1 MSRFQRV
8 EMAAYEKWL
17 EEAEQHRRRTGR
29 PLVTLSFA
37 QSLDG
42 SITTRRGTPQALSGQ
57 ASLALT
63 HQLRAAHD
71 AILVGIGTVLAD
83 NPRLT
88 VRLVEGKDPQP
99 VVLDAH
105 LRFPLHANLLYHPL
119 HPWIATAEGAD
130 FEKGSALE
138 AAGARLLRLPSQ
150 SAGEIDLDLLLEHL
164 AGLGMNSL
172 MVEGGARVITAFLR
186 QRLVDQVILTIAPVF
201 LGGLHAVEE
210 PLGQDSSLTELTPV
224 SGLAFPRLKEAGFDQ
239 RGEDL
244 IVWGRV
250 F

>member
-1 MSRFQRV
+1 
-8 EMAAYEKWL
+8 MAVYEKWL
-17 EEAEQHRRRTGR
+17 EEAGAHRSRTGR
-29 PLVTLSFA
+29 PLVTLCYA

-42 SITTRRGTPQALSGQ
+42 SITTQRGTPQALSGH
-57 ASLALT
+57 ASLVLT
-63 HQLRAAHD
+63 HRLRAAHD

-99 VVLDAH
+99 VILDTH
-105 LRFPLHANLLYHPL
+105 LRFPLHASLLYHPL

-130 FEKGSALE
+130 IEKGSALE
-138 AAGARLLRLPSQ
+138 AAGARLLRLPAQ

-164 AGLGMNSL
+164 AGRGINSL

-210 PLGQDSSLTELTPV
+210 LLGQDGSRTELTPV
-224 SGLAFPRLKEAGFDQ
+224 SGLAFPHLKEAGYAKW
-239 RGEDL
+239 GEDL
-244 IVWGRV
+244 IVWGKIA
-250 F
+250 